1 MEETN
6 EGGQFA
12 FARVPATTPR
22 HSNAR
27 NEIAGTAS
35 RFVTVVADGWMR
47 TQEGSSWRRE
57 EDREKEEGSGR
68 KDGGAERYIGE
79 VSADF
84 RLGNGT
90 DEEPSILMNRA

>member
-1 MEETN
+1 
-6 EGGQFA
+6 
-12 FARVPATTPR
+12 
-22 HSNAR
+22 
-27 NEIAGTAS
+27 
-35 RFVTVVADGWMR
+35 MR
-47 TQEGSSWRRE
+47 TREGSSWRRE

-68 KDGGAERYIGE
+68 KDDGAERYIGE